1 MAYSTMGKLSYF
13 LRNHLLAEVLF
24 LYSPFS
30 NSSNILC
37 HLIAL
42 ALMIKEKRSV
52 GLIHTLLA
60 TSDP

>member
-1 MAYSTMGKLSYF
+1 MTYGTMGKLSYF

-37 HLIAL
+37 HLIAR

-60 TSDP
+60 PSDP